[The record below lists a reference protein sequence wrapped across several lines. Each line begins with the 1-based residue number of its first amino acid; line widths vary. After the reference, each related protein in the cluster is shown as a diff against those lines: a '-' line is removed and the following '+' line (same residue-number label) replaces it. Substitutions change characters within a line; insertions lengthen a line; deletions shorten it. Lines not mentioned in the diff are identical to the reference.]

1 MSSPTSNCLKAE
13 GFELKVT
20 YYAIVDELSSR
31 QQPAGILRRVENAEG
46 TTDEVFSG
54 ELTWVFS
61 PLKYA
66 AEHGDLSNDFVPV
79 SEAEA
84 ERIVER
90 IREAAAQG
98 E

>member
-1 MSSPTSNCLKAE
+1 MAE
-13 GFELKVT
+13 KIT
-20 YYAIVDELSSR
+20 YYAIVDEFSSR
-31 QQPAGILRRVENAEG
+31 ERPAGILRRVEKDEG

-54 ELTWVFS
+54 ELKWAFS

-66 AEHGDLSNDFVPV
+66 AEHGDITNDFVPV

-84 ERIVER
+84 LRIVER
-90 IREAAAQG
+90 IRELAGPG

>member
-1 MSSPTSNCLKAE
+1 MAE
-13 GFELKVT
+13 KIT
-20 YYAIVDELSSR
+20 YYAIVDEFSSR
-31 QQPAGILRRVENAEG
+31 QQPAGILRRVESAEG

-54 ELTWVFS
+54 ELKWVFS

-66 AEHGDLSNDFVPV
+66 AEHGDISNDFVPV
-79 SEAEA
+79 GKAEA

-90 IREAAAQG
+90 IRDLAAQG